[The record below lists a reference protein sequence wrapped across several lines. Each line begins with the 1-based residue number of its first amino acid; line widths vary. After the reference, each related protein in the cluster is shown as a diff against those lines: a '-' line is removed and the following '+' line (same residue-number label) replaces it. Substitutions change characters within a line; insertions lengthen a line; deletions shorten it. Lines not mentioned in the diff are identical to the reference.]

1 MDAVQRLNVGG
12 QRRKPMHKIKSG
24 PVENTASKRKSQ
36 MLYPNAMESF
46 EED

>member
-1 MDAVQRLNVGG
+1 MQFRDLMSVGVEET
-12 QRRKPMHKIKSG
+12 HKIKSG